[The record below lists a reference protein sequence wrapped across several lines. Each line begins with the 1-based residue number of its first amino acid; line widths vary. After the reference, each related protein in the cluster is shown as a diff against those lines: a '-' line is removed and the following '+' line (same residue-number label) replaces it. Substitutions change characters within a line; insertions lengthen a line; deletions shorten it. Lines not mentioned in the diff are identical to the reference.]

1 MPRMASRGMY
11 NNRNGDVPMKAELDE
26 SSQVWTPM
34 VIKIT
39 LETENEYLALRNIYS
54 VQEVTSLNAEHRVRD
69 RNVLTGLVNALVEA
83 VGK

>member
-1 MPRMASRGMY
+1 
-11 NNRNGDVPMKAELDE
+11 MKAELDQ
-26 SSQVWTPM
+26 SAKVWTPM
-34 VIKIT
+34 IINIT
-39 LETENEYLALRNIYS
+39 LETENEYLALKNIYS

>member
-1 MPRMASRGMY
+1 
-11 NNRNGDVPMKAELDE
+11 MKAELDE

-39 LETENEYLALRNIYS
+39 LETENEYMALRNIYS
-54 VQEVTSLNAEHRVRD
+54 VQEVTSLNADHRVRD

>member
-1 MPRMASRGMY
+1 
-11 NNRNGDVPMKAELDE
+11 MKAELDE
-26 SSQVWTPM
+26 SAQVWTPM
-34 VIKIT
+34 IIKIT
-39 LETENEYLALRNIYS
+39 LETENEYLSLRNIYA

>member
-1 MPRMASRGMY
+1 
-11 NNRNGDVPMKAELDE
+11 MKAELDE

-39 LETENEYLALRNIYS
+39 LETENEYMALRNIYA
-54 VQEVTSLNAEHRVRD
+54 VQEVTSLDAEHRVRD

>member
-1 MPRMASRGMY
+1 
-11 NNRNGDVPMKAELDE
+11 MKAELDE

-54 VQEVTSLNAEHRVRD
+54 VQEVTSLDAEHRVRD

>member
-1 MPRMASRGMY
+1 
-11 NNRNGDVPMKAELDE
+11 MKAELDE